1 MSRAWRVIANT
12 FVSSMLTQTTWKPM
26 YMQYK
31 GKAPKFFQATVGGFT
46 KPGKIGE
53 VAFQVRQLQNWAN
66 KIAGF
71 RDEWK
76 KEERANHQEEELQCA
91 QEDVTGPDGKP

>member
-1 MSRAWRVIANT
+1 MVI
-12 FVSSMLTQTTWKPM
+12 QTAQKPK
-26 YMQYK
+26 YMQHK
-31 GKAPKFFQATVGGFT
+31 GKTQKFFQATVGGFT

-53 VAFQVRQLQNWAN
+53 VAHQVRQFQNWAN

-76 KEERANHQEEELQCA
+76 KEERANQQSGRIAEHSRKCDRTRWEMLMTKGHHWLDPEQR
-91 QEDVTGPDGKP
+91 